1 MEKEINYGR
10 MVQDMKEIGEME
22 WLRDKEHFIM
32 QMVTFILVN
41 FIKIELMD
49 LEFIFIKMDK
59 NMRVF
64 GRMINK
70 KVQEEKN

>member
-22 WLRDKEHFIM
+22 WLKDKEHFIM

-70 KVQEEKN
+70 KAQEEKN

>member
-22 WLRDKEHFIM
+22 WLKDKEHFIM

-49 LEFIFIKMDK
+49 LEFIFIKTDK

>member
-10 MVQDMKEIGEME
+10 MELDMKEIGEME
-22 WLRDKEHFIM
+22 WLKDKEYFIM

-70 KVQEEKN
+70 KAQEEKN

>member
-41 FIKIELMD
+41 FIKIELMA
-49 LEFIFIKMDK
+49 LEYILIKLDK